1 MLNAKHLTM
10 NVAKSSYS
18 IARHNDL
25 KYLTNDNI
33 ESYLFACHTTLS
45 HGYFVLFRLLTQ
57 IRTILYFYTQKQ
69 KWGSRCQGDQP
80 ILWAQFAV

>member
-25 KYLTNDNI
+25 KYLTNDI
-33 ESYLFACHTTLS
+33 EPYLFACHTTLS
-45 HGYFVLFRLLTQ
+45 HGYFVLFGLLTQ
-57 IRTILYFYTQKQ
+57 IRTILYFYTQKH
-69 KWGSRCQGDQP
+69 KWVSRCQVDQP
-80 ILWAQFAV
+80 ILWTQFAV

>member
-1 MLNAKHLTM
+1 MLKAKHLTM

-25 KYLTNDNI
+25 KYLTNDI
-33 ESYLFACHTTLS
+33 EPYLFAC
-45 HGYFVLFRLLTQ
+45 LLTQ
-57 IRTILYFYTQKQ
+57 IGTTLSFYTQKQ
-69 KWGSRCQGDQP
+69 KWGSRCQGNQP

>member
-25 KYLTNDNI
+25 KDLTNDI
-33 ESYLFACHTTLS
+33 ESYLFACYTTLS
-45 HGYFVLFRLLTQ
+45 HGYFVLFGPLDTVRSLTNWK
-57 IRTILYFYTQKQ
+57 I
-69 KWGSRCQGDQP
+69 
-80 ILWAQFAV
+80 V